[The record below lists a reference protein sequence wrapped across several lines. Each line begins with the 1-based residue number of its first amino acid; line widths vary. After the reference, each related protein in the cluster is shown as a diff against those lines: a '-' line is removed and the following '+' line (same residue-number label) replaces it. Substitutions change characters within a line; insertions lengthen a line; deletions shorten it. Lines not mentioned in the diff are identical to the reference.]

1 MIPPR
6 VPSLLL
12 LVLLPGVL
20 VLGCAPFGD
29 TRADTHASSG
39 RQPGAPSTGRAVRP
53 EQRPNILLITTDDQ
67 NTDDLRFMPHTRR
80 LLARTGTSFTQA
92 ISPHPL
98 CCPARAE
105 ILTGQYAQNNGV
117 KHNHGLF
124 GGFPM
129 LDVRQTLGTWLQ
141 KDGYRTAFVG
151 KFLNEYGEGG
161 AVRVPG
167 WNIWEPIVSHFY
179 DYHATTFFHRMRS
192 TGRPYTTDKISD
204 RTVAYL
210 RRLVARKA
218 PFFLWASHVA
228 PHGSPTRTGLFGPPR
243 VSPRDAH
250 VLGSVRAPS
259 LRARSFDVPGDGSAG
274 LVGQA
279 RTWTPDYVQHF
290 YTQRIRAL
298 QSADRAVARAVRLLR
313 RLGQLDNTYVFFAS
327 DNGFLL
333 AQHRLIGKN
342 VLYEENLRVPLL
354 VRGPAVQHQRSALP
368 VTLVDLAPTILEI
381 AGASSGVRLDGR
393 SFLGDLRGRR
403 IPWRDSQ
410 LIQTGRNVVVRDGS
424 HGWTFRGV
432 RTGRYTYGRD
442 VLTGQRL
449 LFDRR
454 ADPAELHNVVAVPAY
469 QRVAAELERRTR
481 LLTSC
486 SGRSCNRSF
495 GPVVEPLR
503 ASGAR

>member
-1 MIPPR
+1 MPR
-6 VPSLLL
+6 
-12 LVLLPGVL
+12 
-20 VLGCAPFGD
+20 
-29 TRADTHASSG
+29 
-39 RQPGAPSTGRAVRP
+39 
-53 EQRPNILLITTDDQ
+53 
-67 NTDDLRFMPHTRR
+67 TRR
-80 LLARTGTSFTQA
+80 LLARPGTSYTQA

-124 GGFPM
+124 GGFPR

-161 AVRVPG
+161 ATRVPG
-167 WNIWEPIVSHFY
+167 WNIWEPMLSHFY
-179 DYHATTFFHRMRS
+179 DYYATAFFHRRRA

-210 RRLVARKA
+210 RRLVAQKA

-228 PHGSPTRTGLFGPPR
+228 PHASPTASGGFGPPR

-250 VLGSVRAPS
+250 VLGRVRAPS
-259 LRARSFDVPGDGSAG
+259 LDARSFDVPGDGTDG
-274 LVGQA
+274 LVGLA
-279 RTWTPDYVQHF
+279 RTWSPRYIQRF

-298 QSADRAVARAVRLLR
+298 QSADRAVGRAVRLLR
-313 RLGQLDNTYVFFAS
+313 RFGQLDNTYVFFAS

-354 VRGPAVQHQRSALP
+354 VRGPAVQHRRSALP
-368 VTLVDLAPTILEI
+368 VTLVDLAPTILQI
-381 AGASSGVRLDGR
+381 AGASAGVRLDGR

-403 IPWRDSQ
+403 IPWRDTQ
-410 LIQTGRNVVVRDGS
+410 LIQTGRNVRVRDGS

-432 RTGRYTYGRD
+432 RTARYTYGRD
-442 VLTGQRL
+442 VVDGQRL

-454 ADPAELHNVVAVPAY
+454 RDPAELHDVAAVPAY
-469 QRVAAELERRTR
+469 RRVAAELGRRTR
-481 LLTSC
+481 LLSGC
-486 SGRSCNRSF
+486 AGRSCNPTF
-495 GPVVEPLR
+495 GPVGPPLPR
-503 ASGAR
+503 SGAQ